1 MVSKHSWEEQIA
13 CESRR
18 QLLAD
23 SPPSSRSNDPLGLV
37 DDTLSSLHLLGMRES
52 WKLGPE
58 ALFAITQRRGEIVQ
72 AIYQLMSWISNAIS
86 LPLRY
91 DSLSIKCW
99 SRWSKTDSKES
110 IPHSL

>member
-37 DDTLSSLHLLGMRES
+37 DDTPSSLHLLGMRES

-72 AIYQLMSWISNAIS
+72 ALSWISNAIS

-99 SRWSKTDSKES
+99 SRWSKTSPLFS
-110 IPHSL
+110 SNG